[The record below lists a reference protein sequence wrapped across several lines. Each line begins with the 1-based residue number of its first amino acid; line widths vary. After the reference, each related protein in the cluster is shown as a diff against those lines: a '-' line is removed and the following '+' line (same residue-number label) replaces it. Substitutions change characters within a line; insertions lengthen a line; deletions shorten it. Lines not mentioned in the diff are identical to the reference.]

1 MNVPPP
7 NKCTPLKLETIFIV
21 QNKSKR
27 DTTPISFILPI
38 STDQRLQI
46 RSLFQTLLG
55 RGKKLLFGFVQPKQP
70 NWLNCKE
77 QIRPSLAPRKENL
90 SIFATNFATDNFLRL
105 KRLKIKSKHVVQEVI
120 VFSYFK
126 GNYYFMMILLM
137 EISVFINKKF
147 LFLINVTKLIFVIK
161 K

>member
-1 MNVPPP
+1 M
-7 NKCTPLKLETIFIV
+7 
-21 QNKSKR
+21 
-27 DTTPISFILPI
+27 
-38 STDQRLQI
+38 
-46 RSLFQTLLG
+46 
-55 RGKKLLFGFVQPKQP
+55 
-70 NWLNCKE
+70 
-77 QIRPSLAPRKENL
+77 
-90 SIFATNFATDNFLRL
+90 SIFATNFANDNFLRL

-137 EISVFINKKF
+137 EILVFINKKF

>member
-1 MNVPPP
+1 M
-7 NKCTPLKLETIFIV
+7 
-21 QNKSKR
+21 
-27 DTTPISFILPI
+27 
-38 STDQRLQI
+38 
-46 RSLFQTLLG
+46 
-55 RGKKLLFGFVQPKQP
+55 
-70 NWLNCKE
+70 
-77 QIRPSLAPRKENL
+77 

>member
-1 MNVPPP
+1 M
-7 NKCTPLKLETIFIV
+7 
-21 QNKSKR
+21 
-27 DTTPISFILPI
+27 
-38 STDQRLQI
+38 
-46 RSLFQTLLG
+46 
-55 RGKKLLFGFVQPKQP
+55 
-70 NWLNCKE
+70 
-77 QIRPSLAPRKENL
+77 
-90 SIFATNFATDNFLRL
+90 
-105 KRLKIKSKHVVQEVI
+105 VQEVI